1 MHMTWVN
8 NPYFTRVLGNEVSKS
23 GLGLPEKLVARNFL
37 AENGYL
43 D

>member
-23 GLGLPEKLVARNFL
+23 GYEDEKDFKKRL
-37 AENGYL
+37 A
-43 D
+43 